1 MLFELASFTPRVW
14 SHRGL
19 EEASPCALDQC
30 IIRRKR
36 RIEEKNNSD
45 LGCLSFQVMIKLK
58 RKNVGGAFS
67 KKSKSKL
74 VDCLTRSSV
83 SCYNSQKSFLTTN
96 FVNVLGAVYGVCDEN
111 SAWPYMKER
120 DIPEE
125 VYFGLKTG
133 QGLIEFKCRSKAHK
147 QQWVDGI
154 RNLLRRVSSLAETD
168 NSMRFLSI
176 NNSI

>member
-19 EEASPCALDQC
+19 EEASPCVLDQC

-36 RIEEKNNSD
+36 RTEEKKKLYSD

-96 FVNVLGAVYGVCDEN
+96 FVNVLSVGTRCCLWSV
-111 SAWPYMKER
+111 R
-120 DIPEE
+120 
-125 VYFGLKTG
+125 
-133 QGLIEFKCRSKAHK
+133 
-147 QQWVDGI
+147 
-154 RNLLRRVSSLAETD
+154 
-168 NSMRFLSI
+168 
-176 NNSI
+176 